1 MHPYL
6 TQQDYLSSSLPYAR
20 AYRARKNKIGS
31 TFGRW
36 LRAAIRQRQRNR
48 LFAEFRS
55 MDDRMLRD
63 MGIYRGDIRRVVDSF
78 DDHELGMTPFSP
90 SAERLE
96 EMTSSSNWRG
106 GGFL

>member
-20 AYRARKNKIGS
+20 AHRTRSKKGGR

-48 LFAEFRS
+48 LIAEFHA

-63 MGIYRGDIRRVVDSF
+63 IGIYRGDIRRVVDGF
-78 DDHELGMTPFSP
+78 DDRELGMTPFAP
-90 SAERLE
+90 SAEHLG
-96 EMTSSSNWRG
+96 EMTSSSNWRSSA
-106 GGFL
+106 FL